1 MRKINSTFKTAF
13 ISEAGAALKNNDYFA
28 YVELDDYACYVIANS
43 ITDRIESESAKV
55 AVENAIRHFQEN
67 PSMRRRAMQS
77 YLKATN
83 EDFLSANSNEK
94 LKASI
99 CIVVTDYEKLRFGIA
114 GNTRFR
120 LYREGIVAFASHDMS
135 LTQDLIDAEK
145 LPENILSKH
154 EERHNLYT
162 YLGQEKDFSPYI
174 SQSIKLIN
182 GDIVSLYTSGI
193 WENID
198 EGELDDVFSEAGDEP
213 QPILDEVED
222 LLLSRQPKNLT
233 NYTIATIFIDKIF
246 TDPNRARR
254 IRRMIRIA
262 IIVFIVFIILLILGI
277 IFYIWYS
284 NRQDKKHKMNLYT
297 DNTVTAIQDNNY
309 IRAQSEVKKG
319 IDLAENL
326 DDEER
331 INLLNN
337 YSRLIDAVIAA
348 DNDYKNEQYTDA
360 YEAYQNALDISRYAD
375 NLGESYI
382 NKQIMQ
388 CENYLSVS
396 DLIALGDKALEENDF
411 DKAEKNYFEAKKM
424 ALKAHD
430 LNGNQQ
436 AKEALEK
443 LYEQKKQMQDEQD
456 KKDKQKLSE
465 DISDLITQGD
475 NLQQG
480 GDYVGAEAKYMEAKE
495 LAAKNYDADSKKEAL
510 SALEKLD
517 EVKAKAQA
525 QRQKNIDEQSDKY
538 MTAALVLAR
547 GDDAFSA
554 GDYTNA
560 NAYYNTALEQYTA
573 LGDSSMCQS
582 ISLKLQQ
589 VATKQQE
596 ISNQVQ
602 TADNLMMQAD
612 SLYKQNEYNSAKQ
625 LYLKAKQEYES
636 LGREDKVGEINNI
649 LDQIDIDMAVMETMP
664 Q

>member
-135 LTQDLIDAEK
+135 LTQDLIDDEK

-262 IIVFIVFIILLILGI
+262 IIVFIILLILGI

-348 DNDYKNEQYTDA
+348 DNDYKNEKYTDA

-375 NLGESYI
+375 NLGEGYI

-424 ALKAHD
+424 ALKTHD

-495 LAAKNYDADSKKEAL
+495 LAAKNYDTDSKKEAL

-525 QRQKNIDEQSDKY
+525 QRQKNVDEQSDKY

-596 ISNQVQ
+596 ISSQVQ
-602 TADNLMMQAD
+602 IADNFMLQAGN
-612 SLYKQNEYNSAKQ
+612 LYRQNEYNSAKQ
-625 LYLKAKQEYES
+625 LYLKAKQEYQS

>member
-1 MRKINSTFKTAF
+1 M
-13 ISEAGAALKNNDYFA
+13 
-28 YVELDDYACYVIANS
+28 
-43 ITDRIESESAKV
+43 
-55 AVENAIRHFQEN
+55 
-67 PSMRRRAMQS
+67 P
-77 YLKATN
+77 
-83 EDFLSANSNEK
+83 LSQ
-94 LKASI
+94 
-99 CIVVTDYEKLRFGIA
+99 R
-114 GNTRFR
+114 
-120 LYREGIVAFASHDMS
+120 
-135 LTQDLIDAEK
+135 
-145 LPENILSKH
+145 
-154 EERHNLYT
+154 
-162 YLGQEKDFSPYI
+162 
-174 SQSIKLIN
+174 
-182 GDIVSLYTSGI
+182 
-193 WENID
+193 
-198 EGELDDVFSEAGDEP
+198 
-213 QPILDEVED
+213 
-222 LLLSRQPKNLT
+222 
-233 NYTIATIFIDKIF
+233 
-246 TDPNRARR
+246 
-254 IRRMIRIA
+254 
-262 IIVFIVFIILLILGI
+262 
-277 IFYIWYS
+277 
-284 NRQDKKHKMNLYT
+284 
-297 DNTVTAIQDNNY
+297 
-309 IRAQSEVKKG
+309 
-319 IDLAENL
+319 
-326 DDEER
+326 
-331 INLLNN
+331 
-337 YSRLIDAVIAA
+337 

-396 DLIALGDKALEENDF
+396 DLIALGDKALEKNDF

-636 LGREDKVGEINNI
+636 SDREDKVGEINNI

>member
-1 MRKINSTFKTAF
+1 
-13 ISEAGAALKNNDYFA
+13 
-28 YVELDDYACYVIANS
+28 
-43 ITDRIESESAKV
+43 
-55 AVENAIRHFQEN
+55 
-67 PSMRRRAMQS
+67 MQS

-135 LTQDLIDAEK
+135 LTQDLIEDEK

-262 IIVFIVFIILLILGI
+262 IIVFIILLILGI

-326 DDEER
+326 DDEEK
-331 INLLNN
+331 ITLLNN

-348 DNDYKNEQYTDA
+348 DNDYKNEKYTDA

-517 EVKAKAQA
+517 EVKAKAEA
-525 QRQKNIDEQSDKY
+525 QRQKNIDEQSEKY

-560 NAYYNTALEQYTA
+560 NAYYNTALEQYTS
-573 LGDSSMCQS
+573 LGDNSMCQS
-582 ISLKLQQ
+582 ISFKLQQ

-596 ISNQVQ
+596 ISNQIQ
-602 TADNLMMQAD
+602 SAANLMMQAD
-612 SLYKQNEYNSAKQ
+612 GLYKQNEYNSAKQ
-625 LYLKAKQEYES
+625 LYLKAKQEYQS
-636 LGREDKVGEINNI
+636 LGREDKVDEINNI

>member
-135 LTQDLIDAEK
+135 LTQELIEDEK

-262 IIVFIVFIILLILGI
+262 IIVFIILLILGI

-348 DNDYKNEQYTDA
+348 DNDYKNEKYTDA

-396 DLIALGDKALEENDF
+396 DLIALGDKALEKNDF

-424 ALKAHD
+424 ALKAYD

-443 LYEQKKQMQDEQD
+443 LYEQKKQIQDEQD

>member
-135 LTQDLIDAEK
+135 LTQDLIEDEK

-262 IIVFIVFIILLILGI
+262 IIVFIILLILGI

-348 DNDYKNEQYTDA
+348 DNDYKNEKYTDA

-436 AKEALEK
+436 AKDALEK
-443 LYEQKKQMQDEQD
+443 LYEQKKQMQDEQN

-582 ISLKLQQ
+582 ISFKLQQ

-596 ISNQVQ
+596 ISNQIQ
-602 TADNLMMQAD
+602 SAANLMMQAD
-612 SLYKQNEYNSAKQ
+612 GLYKQNEYNSAKQ
-625 LYLKAKQEYES
+625 LYLKAKQEYQS
-636 LGREDKVGEINNI
+636 LGREDKVDEINNI

>member
-135 LTQDLIDAEK
+135 LTQDLIEDEK

-262 IIVFIVFIILLILGI
+262 IIVFIILLILGI

-309 IRAQSEVKKG
+309 IRAQSEVKKC

-348 DNDYKNEQYTDA
+348 DNDYKNEKYTDA

-436 AKEALEK
+436 AKDALEK
-443 LYEQKKQMQDEQD
+443 LYEQKKQMQDEQN

-517 EVKAKAQA
+517 EVKAKAEA
-525 QRQKNIDEQSDKY
+525 QRQKNIDEQSEKY

-560 NAYYNTALEQYTA
+560 NAYYNTALEQYTS
-573 LGDSSMCQS
+573 LGDNSMCQS
-582 ISLKLQQ
+582 ISFKLQQ

-596 ISNQVQ
+596 ISNQIQ
-602 TADNLMMQAD
+602 SAANLMMQAD
-612 SLYKQNEYNSAKQ
+612 GLYKQNEYNSAKQ
-625 LYLKAKQEYES
+625 LYLKAKQEYQS
-636 LGREDKVGEINNI
+636 LGREDKVDEINNI

>member
-135 LTQDLIDAEK
+135 LTQDLIEDEK

-262 IIVFIVFIILLILGI
+262 IIVFIILLILGI

-284 NRQDKKHKMNLYT
+284 NRQDKKHKMNLYM

-348 DNDYKNEQYTDA
+348 DNDYKNEKYTDA

-596 ISNQVQ
+596 ISNQIQ
-602 TADNLMMQAD
+602 SAANLMMQAD
-612 SLYKQNEYNSAKQ
+612 GLYKQNEYNSAKQ
-625 LYLKAKQEYES
+625 LYLKAKQEYQS
-636 LGREDKVGEINNI
+636 LGREDKVDEINNI

>member
-135 LTQDLIDAEK
+135 LTQDLIEDEK

-262 IIVFIVFIILLILGI
+262 IIVFIILLILGI

-348 DNDYKNEQYTDA
+348 DNDYKNEKYTDA

-396 DLIALGDKALEENDF
+396 DLIALGDKALEKNDF

-596 ISNQVQ
+596 ISNQIQ
-602 TADNLMMQAD
+602 SAANLMMQAD
-612 SLYKQNEYNSAKQ
+612 GLYKQNEYNSAKQ

>member
-43 ITDRIESESAKV
+43 ITDRIESESAKL

-262 IIVFIVFIILLILGI
+262 IIVFIILLILGI

-547 GDDAFSA
+547 GDDAFSV

>member
-77 YLKATN
+77 YLKETN

-135 LTQDLIDAEK
+135 LTQDLIEDEK

-262 IIVFIVFIILLILGI
+262 IIVFIILLILGI

-348 DNDYKNEQYTDA
+348 DNDYKNEKYTDA

>member
-135 LTQDLIDAEK
+135 LTQDLIEDEK

-262 IIVFIVFIILLILGI
+262 IIVFIILLILGI

-348 DNDYKNEQYTDA
+348 DNDYKNEKYTDA

-495 LAAKNYDADSKKEAL
+495 LAAKNYDVDSKKEAL

>member
-114 GNTRFR
+114 GNTRPR

-135 LTQDLIDAEK
+135 LTQDLIEDEK

-262 IIVFIVFIILLILGI
+262 IIVFIILLILGI

-348 DNDYKNEQYTDA
+348 DNDYKNEKYTDA

-436 AKEALEK
+436 AKDALEK
-443 LYEQKKQMQDEQD
+443 LYEQKKQMQDEQN

-517 EVKAKAQA
+517 EVKAKAEA
-525 QRQKNIDEQSDKY
+525 QRQKNIDEQSEKY

-560 NAYYNTALEQYTA
+560 NAYYNTALEQYTS
-573 LGDSSMCQS
+573 LGDNSMCQS
-582 ISLKLQQ
+582 ISFKLQQ

-596 ISNQVQ
+596 ISNQIQ
-602 TADNLMMQAD
+602 SAANLMMQAD
-612 SLYKQNEYNSAKQ
+612 GLYKQNEYNSAKQ
-625 LYLKAKQEYES
+625 LYLKAKQEYQS
-636 LGREDKVGEINNI
+636 LGREDKVDEINNI

>member
-135 LTQDLIDAEK
+135 LTQDLIEDEK

-262 IIVFIVFIILLILGI
+262 IIVFIILLILGI

-348 DNDYKNEQYTDA
+348 DNDYKNEKYTDA

-517 EVKAKAQA
+517 EVKAKAEA
-525 QRQKNIDEQSDKY
+525 QRQKNIDEQSEKY

-560 NAYYNTALEQYTA
+560 NAYYNTALEQYTS
-573 LGDSSMCQS
+573 LGDNSMCQS
-582 ISLKLQQ
+582 ISFKLQQ

-596 ISNQVQ
+596 ISNQIQ
-602 TADNLMMQAD
+602 SAANLMMQAD
-612 SLYKQNEYNSAKQ
+612 GLYKQNEYNSAKQ
-625 LYLKAKQEYES
+625 LYLKAKQEYQS
-636 LGREDKVGEINNI
+636 LGREDKVDEINNI
-649 LDQIDIDMAVMETMP
+649 LDQIDIDMAVMETML

>member
-135 LTQDLIDAEK
+135 LTQDLIEDEK

-198 EGELDDVFSEAGDEP
+198 EGELDDVFSEAADEP
-213 QPILDEVED
+213 QPILDEIED
-222 LLLSRQPKNLT
+222 LLLSRQPKNLS
-233 NYTIATIFIDKIF
+233 NYTMAAIFIDKIF
-246 TDPNRARR
+246 VDPNRARR

-262 IIVFIVFIILLILGI
+262 IIVFIILFILGI

-284 NRQDKKHKMNLYT
+284 NRQDKINKMNLYT

-309 IRAQSEVKKG
+309 IRAQNEVKKG
-319 IDLAENL
+319 IELAENL
-326 DDEER
+326 DDEEK
-331 INLLNN
+331 ITLLNN
-337 YSRLIDAVIAA
+337 YSRLIEAVITA
-348 DNDYKNEQYTDA
+348 DNDYKNEKYTDA

-436 AKEALEK
+436 AKDALEK
-443 LYEQKKQMQDEQD
+443 LYEQKKQMQDEQN

-517 EVKAKAQA
+517 EVKAKAEA
-525 QRQKNIDEQSDKY
+525 QRQKNIDEQSEKY

-560 NAYYNTALEQYTA
+560 NAYYNTALEQYTS
-573 LGDSSMCQS
+573 LGDNSMCQS
-582 ISLKLQQ
+582 ISFKLQQ

-596 ISNQVQ
+596 ISNQIQ
-602 TADNLMMQAD
+602 SAANLMMQAD
-612 SLYKQNEYNSAKQ
+612 GLYKQNEYNSAKQ
-625 LYLKAKQEYES
+625 LYLKAKQEYQS
-636 LGREDKVGEINNI
+636 LGREDKVDEINNI

>member
-135 LTQDLIDAEK
+135 LTQDLIEDEK

-174 SQSIKLIN
+174 SQSIKLIK

-262 IIVFIVFIILLILGI
+262 IIVFIILLILGI

>member
-120 LYREGIVAFASHDMS
+120 LYRERIVAFASHDMS
-135 LTQDLIDAEK
+135 LTQDLIEDEK

-193 WENID
+193 WENVD

-262 IIVFIVFIILLILGI
+262 IIVFIILLILGI

>member
-135 LTQDLIDAEK
+135 LTQDLIEDEK

-262 IIVFIVFIILLILGI
+262 IIVFIILLILGI

-348 DNDYKNEQYTDA
+348 DNDYKNEKYTDA

-396 DLIALGDKALEENDF
+396 DLIALGDKALEKNDF

-443 LYEQKKQMQDEQD
+443 LYEQKKQIQDEQD

-554 GDYTNA
+554 EDYTNA

>member
-43 ITDRIESESAKV
+43 ITDRIESESAKL

-222 LLLSRQPKNLT
+222 LLLSRQPKNIT

-262 IIVFIVFIILLILGI
+262 IIVFIILLILGI

>member
-43 ITDRIESESAKV
+43 ITDRIESESAKL

-262 IIVFIVFIILLILGI
+262 IIVFIILLILGI

-375 NLGESYI
+375 NLGKSYI

>member
-135 LTQDLIDAEK
+135 LTQDLIEDEK

-262 IIVFIVFIILLILGI
+262 IIVFIILLILGI

-284 NRQDKKHKMNLYT
+284 NRQDKKHKMNLYM

-348 DNDYKNEQYTDA
+348 DNDYKNEKYTDA

-596 ISNQVQ
+596 ISNQIQ
-602 TADNLMMQAD
+602 SAANLMMQAD
-612 SLYKQNEYNSAKQ
+612 GLYKQNEYNSAKQ
-625 LYLKAKQEYES
+625 LYLKAKQEYQS
-636 LGREDKVGEINNI
+636 LGREDKVDEINNI
-649 LDQIDIDMAVMETMP
+649 LDEIDIDMAVMETMP

>member
-262 IIVFIVFIILLILGI
+262 IIVFIILLILGI

-589 VATKQQE
+589 MATKQQE

>member
-43 ITDRIESESAKV
+43 ITDRIESESAKL

-262 IIVFIVFIILLILGI
+262 IIVFIILLILGI

-602 TADNLMMQAD
+602 SAANLMMQAD

>member
-135 LTQDLIDAEK
+135 LTQDLIEDEK

-246 TDPNRARR
+246 TDLNRARR

-262 IIVFIVFIILLILGI
+262 IIVFIILLILGI

-348 DNDYKNEQYTDA
+348 DNDYKNEKYTDA

-436 AKEALEK
+436 AKDALEK
-443 LYEQKKQMQDEQD
+443 LYEQKKQMQDEQN

-517 EVKAKAQA
+517 EVKAKAEA
-525 QRQKNIDEQSDKY
+525 QRQKNIDEQSEKY

-560 NAYYNTALEQYTA
+560 NAYYNTALEQYTS
-573 LGDSSMCQS
+573 LGDNSMCQS
-582 ISLKLQQ
+582 ISFKLQQ

-596 ISNQVQ
+596 ISNQIQ
-602 TADNLMMQAD
+602 SAANLMMQAD
-612 SLYKQNEYNSAKQ
+612 GLYKQNEYNSAKQ
-625 LYLKAKQEYES
+625 LYLKAKQEYQS
-636 LGREDKVGEINNI
+636 LGREDKVDEINNI

>member
-135 LTQDLIDAEK
+135 LTQDLIEDEK

-262 IIVFIVFIILLILGI
+262 IIVFIILLILGI

-284 NRQDKKHKMNLYT
+284 NRQDKKHKMNLYA

-348 DNDYKNEQYTDA
+348 DNDYKNEKYTDA

-517 EVKAKAQA
+517 EVKAKAEA
-525 QRQKNIDEQSDKY
+525 QRQKNIDEQSEKY

-560 NAYYNTALEQYTA
+560 NAYYNTALEQYTS
-573 LGDSSMCQS
+573 LGDNSMCQS
-582 ISLKLQQ
+582 ISFKLQQ

-596 ISNQVQ
+596 ISNQIQ
-602 TADNLMMQAD
+602 SAANLMMQAD
-612 SLYKQNEYNSAKQ
+612 GLYKQNEYNSAKQ
-625 LYLKAKQEYES
+625 LYLKAKQEYQS
-636 LGREDKVGEINNI
+636 LGREDKVDEINNI

>member
-135 LTQDLIDAEK
+135 LTQDLIEDEK

-198 EGELDDVFSEAGDEP
+198 EGELDDVFSEAGDES

-262 IIVFIVFIILLILGI
+262 IIVFIILLILGI

-348 DNDYKNEQYTDA
+348 DNDYKNEKYTDA

-517 EVKAKAQA
+517 EVKAKAEA
-525 QRQKNIDEQSDKY
+525 QRQKNIDEQSEKY

-560 NAYYNTALEQYTA
+560 NAYYNTALEQYTS
-573 LGDSSMCQS
+573 LGDNSMCQS
-582 ISLKLQQ
+582 ISFKLQQ

-596 ISNQVQ
+596 ISNQIQ
-602 TADNLMMQAD
+602 SAANLMMQAD
-612 SLYKQNEYNSAKQ
+612 GLYKQNEYNSAKQ
-625 LYLKAKQEYES
+625 LYLKAKQEYQS
-636 LGREDKVGEINNI
+636 LGREDKVDEINNI
-649 LDQIDIDMAVMETMP
+649 LDQIDIDMAVMETML

>member
-1 MRKINSTFKTAF
+1 MRKLNSTFKTAF
-13 ISEAGAALKNNDYFA
+13 ISEEGAALKNNDYFA

-43 ITDRIESESAKV
+43 ITDRIESESAKI

-67 PSMRRRAMQS
+67 PSMKRRAMQS
-77 YLKATN
+77 YLKETN
-83 EDFLSANSNEK
+83 EDFLSVNSNEK

-135 LTQDLIDAEK
+135 LTQDLIDDEK

-182 GDIVSLYTSGI
+182 GDIVSLYTRGV

-262 IIVFIVFIILLILGI
+262 IIVFIILLILGI

-319 IDLAENL
+319 IDLAESL

-348 DNDYKNEQYTDA
+348 DNDYKNEKYTDA

-396 DLIALGDKALEENDF
+396 DLIDLGDKALEENDF

-525 QRQKNIDEQSDKY
+525 QRQKNVDEQSDKY

-602 TADNLMMQAD
+602 TADNLMMQAGN
-612 SLYKQNEYNSAKQ
+612 LYRQNEYNSAKQ
-625 LYLKAKQEYES
+625 LYLKAKQEYQS
-636 LGREDKVGEINNI
+636 LGREDKVEEINNI

>member
-135 LTQDLIDAEK
+135 LTQDLIEDEK

-213 QPILDEVED
+213 QQILDEVED

-262 IIVFIVFIILLILGI
+262 IIVFIILLILGI

-348 DNDYKNEQYTDA
+348 DNDYKNEKYTDA
-360 YEAYQNALDISRYAD
+360 YEAYQNALDMSRYAD

>member
-120 LYREGIVAFASHDMS
+120 LYRERIVAFASHDMS
-135 LTQDLIDAEK
+135 LTQDLIEDEK

-262 IIVFIVFIILLILGI
+262 IIVFIILLILGI

-348 DNDYKNEQYTDA
+348 DNDYKNEKYTDA

>member
-135 LTQDLIDAEK
+135 LTQDLIEDEK

-262 IIVFIVFIILLILGI
+262 IIVFIILLILGI

-348 DNDYKNEQYTDA
+348 DNDYKNEKYTDA

-388 CENYLSVS
+388 YENYLSVS

-436 AKEALEK
+436 AKDALEK
-443 LYEQKKQMQDEQD
+443 LYEQKKQMQDEQN

-517 EVKAKAQA
+517 EVKAKAEA
-525 QRQKNIDEQSDKY
+525 QRQKNIDEQSEKY

-560 NAYYNTALEQYTA
+560 NAYYNTALEQYTS
-573 LGDSSMCQS
+573 LGDNSMCQS
-582 ISLKLQQ
+582 ISFKLQQ

-596 ISNQVQ
+596 ISNQIQ
-602 TADNLMMQAD
+602 SAANLMMQAD
-612 SLYKQNEYNSAKQ
+612 GLYKQNEYNSAKQ
-625 LYLKAKQEYES
+625 LYLKAKQEYQS
-636 LGREDKVGEINNI
+636 LGREDKVDEINNI

>member
-67 PSMRRRAMQS
+67 PSMRRRTMQS

-99 CIVVTDYEKLRFGIA
+99 CIVVTDYEKMRFGIA

-193 WENID
+193 WENVD

-262 IIVFIVFIILLILGI
+262 IIVFIILLILGI

>member
-135 LTQDLIDAEK
+135 LTQDLIEDEK

-262 IIVFIVFIILLILGI
+262 IIVFIILLILGI

-348 DNDYKNEQYTDA
+348 DNDYKNEKYTDA

-436 AKEALEK
+436 AKDALEK
-443 LYEQKKQMQDEQD
+443 LYEQKKQMQDEQN

-517 EVKAKAQA
+517 EVKAKAEA
-525 QRQKNIDEQSDKY
+525 QRQKNIDEQSEKY

>member
-1 MRKINSTFKTAF
+1 MRKLNSTFKTAF

-43 ITDRIESESAKV
+43 ITDRVESESAKV

-67 PSMRRRAMQS
+67 PSIKRRAIQS

-120 LYREGIVAFASHDMS
+120 LYREGIVAYASHDMS
-135 LTQDLIDAEK
+135 LTQDLIDEEK
-145 LPENILSKH
+145 LPENILSEH

-162 YLGQEKDFSPYI
+162 YLGQEKGFVPYI

-198 EGELDDVFSEAGDEP
+198 EGELDDVFSEAADEP
-213 QPILDEVED
+213 QPILDEIED
-222 LLLSRQPKNLT
+222 LLLSRQPKNLS
-233 NYTIATIFIDKIF
+233 NYTMAAIFIDKIF
-246 TDPNRARR
+246 VDPNRARR

-262 IIVFIVFIILLILGI
+262 IIVFIILFILGI

-284 NRQDKKHKMNLYT
+284 NRQDKINKMNLYT

-309 IRAQSEVKKG
+309 IRAQNEVKKG
-319 IDLAENL
+319 IELAENL
-326 DDEER
+326 DDEEK
-331 INLLNN
+331 ITLLNN
-337 YSRLIDAVIAA
+337 YSRLIEAVITA
-348 DNDYKNEQYTDA
+348 DNDYKNEKYTDA

-436 AKEALEK
+436 AKDALEK
-443 LYEQKKQMQDEQD
+443 LYEQKKQMQDEQN

-517 EVKAKAQA
+517 EVKAKAEA
-525 QRQKNIDEQSDKY
+525 QRQKNIDEQSEKY

-560 NAYYNTALEQYTA
+560 NAYYNTALEQYTS
-573 LGDSSMCQS
+573 LGDNSMCQS
-582 ISLKLQQ
+582 ISFKLQQ

-596 ISNQVQ
+596 ISNQIQ
-602 TADNLMMQAD
+602 SAANLMMQAD
-612 SLYKQNEYNSAKQ
+612 GLYKQNEYNSAKQ
-625 LYLKAKQEYES
+625 LYLKAKQEYQS
-636 LGREDKVGEINNI
+636 LGREDKVDEINNI

>member
-135 LTQDLIDAEK
+135 LTQDLIEDEK

-262 IIVFIVFIILLILGI
+262 IIVFIILLILGI

-348 DNDYKNEQYTDA
+348 DNDYKNEKYTDA

-396 DLIALGDKALEENDF
+396 DLIALGDKALEKNDF

-582 ISLKLQQ
+582 ISFKLQQ

>member
-135 LTQDLIDAEK
+135 LTQDLIEDEK

-262 IIVFIVFIILLILGI
+262 IIVFIILLILGI

-319 IDLAENL
+319 IDLAESL

-348 DNDYKNEQYTDA
+348 DNDYKNEKYTDA
-360 YEAYQNALDISRYAD
+360 YEAYQNALDMSRYAD

>member
-1 MRKINSTFKTAF
+1 MRKLNSTFKTAF

-43 ITDRIESESAKV
+43 ITDRVESESAKV

-67 PSMRRRAMQS
+67 PSIKRRAIQS

-99 CIVVTDYEKLRFGIA
+99 CIVVTDYEQLRFGIA

-120 LYREGIVAFASHDMS
+120 LYREGIVAYASHDMS
-135 LTQDLIDAEK
+135 LTQDLIDEEK
-145 LPENILSKH
+145 LPENILSEH

-162 YLGQEKDFSPYI
+162 YLGQEKGFVPYI

-198 EGELDDVFSEAGDEP
+198 EGELDDVFSEAADEP
-213 QPILDEVED
+213 QPILDEIED
-222 LLLSRQPKNLT
+222 LLLSRQPKNLS
-233 NYTIATIFIDKIF
+233 NYTMAAIFIDKIF
-246 TDPNRARR
+246 VDPNRARR

-262 IIVFIVFIILLILGI
+262 IIVFIILFILGI

-284 NRQDKKHKMNLYT
+284 NRQDKINKMNLYT

-309 IRAQSEVKKG
+309 IRAQNEVKKG
-319 IDLAENL
+319 IELAENL

-337 YSRLIDAVIAA
+337 YSRLIEAVITA
-348 DNDYKNEQYTDA
+348 DNDYKNEKYTDA

-436 AKEALEK
+436 AKDALEK
-443 LYEQKKQMQDEQD
+443 LYEQKKQMQDEQN

-517 EVKAKAQA
+517 EVKAKAEA
-525 QRQKNIDEQSDKY
+525 QRQKNIDEQSEKY

-560 NAYYNTALEQYTA
+560 NAYYNTALEQYTS
-573 LGDSSMCQS
+573 LGDNSMCQS
-582 ISLKLQQ
+582 ISFKLQQ

-596 ISNQVQ
+596 ISNQIQ
-602 TADNLMMQAD
+602 SAANLMMQAD
-612 SLYKQNEYNSAKQ
+612 GLYKQNEYNSAKQ
-625 LYLKAKQEYES
+625 LYLKAKQEYQS
-636 LGREDKVGEINNI
+636 LGREDKVDEINNI

>member
-135 LTQDLIDAEK
+135 LTQDLIEDEK

-262 IIVFIVFIILLILGI
+262 IIVFIILLILGI

-348 DNDYKNEQYTDA
+348 DNDYKNEKYTDA

-517 EVKAKAQA
+517 EVKAKAEA
-525 QRQKNIDEQSDKY
+525 QRQKNIDEQSEKY

-560 NAYYNTALEQYTA
+560 NAYYNTALEQYTS

-582 ISLKLQQ
+582 ISFKLQQ

-596 ISNQVQ
+596 ISNQIQ
-602 TADNLMMQAD
+602 SAANLMMQAD
-612 SLYKQNEYNSAKQ
+612 GLYKQNEYNSAKQ
-625 LYLKAKQEYES
+625 LYLKAKQEYQS
-636 LGREDKVGEINNI
+636 LGREDKVDEINNI

>member
-135 LTQDLIDAEK
+135 LTQDLIEDEK

-262 IIVFIVFIILLILGI
+262 IIVFIILLILGI

-348 DNDYKNEQYTDA
+348 DNDYKNEKYTDA

-525 QRQKNIDEQSDKY
+525 QRQKNIDEQSEKY

-560 NAYYNTALEQYTA
+560 NAYYNTALEQYTS
-573 LGDSSMCQS
+573 LGDNSMCQS
-582 ISLKLQQ
+582 ISFKLQQ

-596 ISNQVQ
+596 ISNQIQ
-602 TADNLMMQAD
+602 SAANLMMQAD
-612 SLYKQNEYNSAKQ
+612 GLYKQNEYNSAKQ

>member
-135 LTQDLIDAEK
+135 LTQDLIEDEK

-262 IIVFIVFIILLILGI
+262 IIVFIILFILGI

-284 NRQDKKHKMNLYT
+284 NRQDKINKMNLYT

-309 IRAQSEVKKG
+309 IRAQNEVKKG
-319 IDLAENL
+319 IELAENL
-326 DDEER
+326 DDEEK
-331 INLLNN
+331 ITLLNN
-337 YSRLIDAVIAA
+337 YSRLIEAVITA
-348 DNDYKNEQYTDA
+348 DNDYKNEKYTDV

-436 AKEALEK
+436 AKDALEK
-443 LYEQKKQMQDEQD
+443 LYEQKKQMQDEQN

-517 EVKAKAQA
+517 EVKAKAEA
-525 QRQKNIDEQSDKY
+525 QRQKNIDEQSEKY

-560 NAYYNTALEQYTA
+560 NAYYNTALEQYTS
-573 LGDSSMCQS
+573 LGDNSMCQS
-582 ISLKLQQ
+582 ISFKLQQ

-596 ISNQVQ
+596 ISNQIQ
-602 TADNLMMQAD
+602 SAANLMMQAD
-612 SLYKQNEYNSAKQ
+612 GLYKQNEYNSAKQ
-625 LYLKAKQEYES
+625 LYLKAKQEYQS
-636 LGREDKVGEINNI
+636 LGREDKVDEINNI

>member
-135 LTQDLIDAEK
+135 LTQDLIEDEK

-262 IIVFIVFIILLILGI
+262 IIVFIILLILGI

-348 DNDYKNEQYTDA
+348 DNDYKNEKYTDA
-360 YEAYQNALDISRYAD
+360 YEAYQNALDMSRYAD

-625 LYLKAKQEYES
+625 LYLKAKQEYQS
-636 LGREDKVGEINNI
+636 LGREDKVDEINNI